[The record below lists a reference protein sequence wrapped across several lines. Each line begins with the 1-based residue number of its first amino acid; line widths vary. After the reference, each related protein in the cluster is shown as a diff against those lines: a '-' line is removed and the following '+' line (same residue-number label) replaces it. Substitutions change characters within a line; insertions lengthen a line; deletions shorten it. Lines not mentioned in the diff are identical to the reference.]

1 MSIQNILE
9 RKEILLKPNDMK
21 REDIICSDVQY
32 IENYVQRVESR
43 LGAGFC
49 WYIREVWNKDD
60 FKKSEL
66 IEAYKEQ
73 RREIRDIAQDLLS
86 IS

>member
-1 MSIQNILE
+1 
-9 RKEILLKPNDMK
+9 MK
-21 REDIICSDVQY
+21 RKDILGSDVQY
-32 IENYVQRVESR
+32 IENYVQRVECR

-73 RREIRDIAQDLLS
+73 RREIRELAQDLLS

>member
-1 MSIQNILE
+1 MT
-9 RKEILLKPNDMK
+9 
-21 REDIICSDVQY
+21 REDIFGSDVQY

-49 WYIREVWNKDD
+49 WYIREVWNKSD
-60 FKKSEL
+60 FKKTEL
-66 IEAYKEQ
+66 VAAYKKQ
-73 RREIRDIAQDLLS
+73 CSEIRGLAQDLLA

>member
-1 MSIQNILE
+1 
-9 RKEILLKPNDMK
+9 MK
-21 REDIICSDVQY
+21 REDILDSDVQY

-49 WYIREVWNKDD
+49 WYIRQVWNKDN
-60 FKKSEL
+60 FTKKEL
-66 IEAYKEQ
+66 VSAYKRQ
-73 RREIRDIAQDLLS
+73 VSEIRDLAQDLLA